1 MLISHYMKYILFNE
15 TASGPQ
21 IRAVARAIAVLQAF
35 DEAHP
40 ELGVTELSRLTGI
53 DKSTV
58 YRLLATMQQ
67 GGLVA
72 QNAANSKYHLGL
84 GLLRLAGLAV
94 RQLDLP
100 RLARPHMEELA
111 ELSGETVSLSI
122 LTNNDRVMNIDGIAS
137 PHMVRNVGWQGR
149 EMALHATSGGK
160 VFLAF
165 MDPARVEGI
174 MAKKLEGYTQRTITD
189 PGDLQNELLIIQ
201 HEGYAMAE
209 EELEQGLSA
218 VAAPIRNHDGDVIAI
233 ISLSGPSF
241 RLPRQRLKG
250 LGRAT
255 KQTTDAI
262 SRQLGYGG

>member
-1 MLISHYMKYILFNE
+1 MYPSCK
-15 TASGPQ
+15 
-21 IRAVARAIAVLQAF
+21 
-35 DEAHP
+35 
-40 ELGVTELSRLTGI
+40 
-53 DKSTV
+53 
-58 YRLLATMQQ
+58 
-67 GGLVA
+67 
-72 QNAANSKYHLGL
+72 GL

-189 PGDLQNELLIIQ
+189 PGDLQNELKL
-201 HEGYAMAE
+201 
-209 EELEQGLSA
+209 
-218 VAAPIRNHDGDVIAI
+218 GDC
-233 ISLSGPSF
+233 
-241 RLPRQRLKG
+241 
-250 LGRAT
+250 GRASVCLFRYHYPVT
-255 KQTTDAI
+255 LTERRGCSGASI
-262 SRQLGYGG
+262 PVCVSRYRDRRIQDSS